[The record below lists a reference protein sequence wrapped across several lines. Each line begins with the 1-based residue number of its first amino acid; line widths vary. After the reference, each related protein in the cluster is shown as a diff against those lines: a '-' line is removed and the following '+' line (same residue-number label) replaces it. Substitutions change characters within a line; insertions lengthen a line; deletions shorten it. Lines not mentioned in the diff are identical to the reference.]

1 MRVHP
6 SIIVFIRDILECSS
20 VPINPSKTQMRP
32 RSAFLTTVSLLL
44 ILLAA
49 ACAPATPPANSIA
62 TAVAAAAFN
71 LMTQTAAAASP
82 IPSPTA
88 SLTPAPLDTPTP
100 NATQTP
106 AHSQPMVNTFAACY
120 FGPGSPYALESNIS
134 KGKRVELL
142 GVGSVSGW
150 YVIRN
155 PYFHRPCWIAASQLD
170 IDAGINTAALPIMT
184 PGAP

>member
-1 MRVHP
+1 MH
-6 SIIVFIRDILECSS
+6 
-20 VPINPSKTQMRP
+20 P
-32 RSAFLTTVSLLL
+32 RSAFLTPVSLLL

-49 ACAPATPPANSIA
+49 ACAPAPATPSASSIA

-82 IPSPTA
+82 TSSPTA
-88 SLTPAPLDTPTP
+88 SLTPAPPDTPTP

-142 GVGSVSGW
+142 GMGSVSGW
-150 YVIRN
+150 YIIRN
-155 PYFHRPCWIAASQLD
+155 PYFHRPCWIAASQLN
-170 IDAGINTAALPIMT
+170 IDPGINTAALPIMT

>member
-1 MRVHP
+1 
-6 SIIVFIRDILECSS
+6 
-20 VPINPSKTQMRP
+20 MRP
-32 RSAFLTTVSLLL
+32 HALSLTCLSLLL

-49 ACAPATPPANSIA
+49 ACAPAQATPAANSLA
-62 TAVAAAAFN
+62 TAVAAAAFQ

-82 IPSPTA
+82 TPSPTA
-88 SLTPAPLDTPTP
+88 SSTPLPPDTPTP

-106 AHSQPMVNTFAACY
+106 AHGEPMVNTFAACY
-120 FGPGSPYALESNIS
+120 FGPGPTYTLESNIS

-150 YVIRN
+150 YIIRN

-170 IDAGINTAALPIMT
+170 IDPGINTAALPIMT
-184 PGAP
+184 PGP